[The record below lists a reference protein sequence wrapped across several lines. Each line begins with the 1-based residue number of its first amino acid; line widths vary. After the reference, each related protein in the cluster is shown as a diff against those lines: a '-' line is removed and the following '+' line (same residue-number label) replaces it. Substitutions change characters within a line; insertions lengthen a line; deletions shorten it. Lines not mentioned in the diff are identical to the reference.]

1 MRKPVTA
8 LVLLAYMAAYIVL
21 AATLGGLITGWP
33 RWAQMIFYI
42 AAGIGW
48 IIPLKP
54 LFAWMN
60 RGTPPPEDE

>member
-21 AATLGGLITGWP
+21 AATLGGLIAGWP
-33 RWAQMIFYI
+33 RWAQMVFYV
-42 AAGIGW
+42 AAGICW

-60 RGTPPPEDE
+60 RGAPPPDDE